1 MHFPLFKTR
10 RCQGTR
16 TKDYDD
22 DNGDLQ
28 RGIERNEG
36 PPGGLAEDSSGVLQ
50 IHTGGSSE
58 ISSATGLYVGKD
70 GEVDILGR
78 MDQPIYQGAPDSS
91 STPKKQAI
99 EVKTL
104 RVMKKYVRERARNR
118 MVILTTKQV
127 RSKWLKEHPKA
138 TGLRTKLRTL
148 RHDLGIDLR
157 GG

>member
-1 MHFPLFKTR
+1 MHFPLFKAR
-10 RCQGTR
+10 LFQGTR

-28 RGIERNEG
+28 RGSESNEG

-50 IHTGGSSE
+50 NHTGGSSE
-58 ISSATGLYVGKD
+58 ISSATGLYVGED

-99 EVKTL
+99 DRGEDAEGDEEICSRTSAKSNGDPHDQ
-104 RVMKKYVRERARNR
+104 AGS
-118 MVILTTKQV
+118 KQMAEGAPQSH
-127 RSKWLKEHPKA
+127 RSENQVPDFA
-138 TGLRTKLRTL
+138 T
-148 RHDLGIDLR
+148 
-157 GG
+157 